1 MRAKYIYILLYSI
14 IMEYSINAEDKSR
27 FKCFKFADGSVY
39 YGEISY
45 IDQKNTIVALAH
57 KRIDH
62 ESAAVQP
69 R

>member
-1 MRAKYIYILLYSI
+1 
-14 IMEYSINAEDKSR
+14 MEYSINAEDKSR